1 VAESESMN
9 SSEEVSQSID
19 GDTCGVAES
28 ESMNSSEEVSQ
39 SIDNDTCGEAESE
52 SMNSSEEVSQ
62 SIDDDTCGVSASES
76 MNSSEEVSQSI
87 DDDICGVAATENTEN
102 ENLEE
107 EMKLLIRGKN
117 IADRNYVNFNYE
129 YRYAELP
136 LVAVLEELGAETN
149 WTGENTVNIYINDK
163 TYILNTEKCTLT
175 EENSAFN
182 LFQVAPGAMHGVIS
196 KVVNK
201 EFVIDSDSARLFINV
216 ILKLKMFIDIDNK
229 IVTISDI

>member
-1 VAESESMN
+1 
-9 SSEEVSQSID
+9 
-19 GDTCGVAES
+19 
-28 ESMNSSEEVSQ
+28 
-39 SIDNDTCGEAESE
+39 
-52 SMNSSEEVSQ
+52 
-62 SIDDDTCGVSASES
+62 
-76 MNSSEEVSQSI
+76 
-87 DDDICGVAATENTEN
+87 
-102 ENLEE
+102 
-107 EMKLLIRGKN
+107 MKLFIRGKN

-136 LVAVLEELGAETN
+136 LVAILEELGAETN

-201 EFVIDSDSARLFINV
+201 EFVIDSDSTRLFINV
-216 ILKLKMFIDIDNK
+216 VLKLKMFIDIDNK